1 MSTLMLHCGGEP
13 VTAEELATITPA
25 SVAKAN
31 GTEYSPTY
39 MPVDHTELVQTVRTE
54 ISSALG
60 DQFSF
65 RSANY
70 GVRKNGAELFAL
82 LSWKPTVVD
91 NPSIG
96 YDVGIVNSLNYRIPV
111 RFAGGV
117 GLFICDN
124 MALSGDVLYAR
135 KHTKLVWDSIMGKIG
150 QLAELALGTYQET
163 LGDIEKLS
171 KCSLS
176 GNRAYE
182 VLGRLCGNKILTP
195 RMLTAAVKDWHTPRH
210 EQFEPR
216 SMWSLYNCANEA
228 MKKHNPNRIVE
239 AHKMLHSEM
248 VGCVP
253 VDSNHPR
260 HGWQGANNQ
269 LKSMHPEL
277 ADVIPA
283 IA

>member
-1 MSTLMLHCGGEP
+1 MLHCGGKP
-13 VTAEELATITPA
+13 VTAKELATITPA

-31 GTEYSPTY
+31 GTEYSSTY

-70 GVRKNGAELFAL
+70 GVRKNGAELFGL
-82 LSWKPTVVD
+82 LSWKPTVID
-91 NPSIG
+91 NPNFG
-96 YDVGIVNSLNYRIPV
+96 LDVGIVNSLNYRIPV

-117 GLFICDN
+117 SVFICDN

-135 KHTKLVWDSIMGKIG
+135 KHTKNVWDSIMGKIG
-150 QLAELALGTYQET
+150 QLADSASDTYT
-163 LGDIEKLS
+163 KAITDIQQLS
-171 KCSLS
+171 KCELQD
-176 GNRAYE
+176 NRAYE
-182 VLGRLCGNKILTP
+182 VFGRLYGNKVLTP

-239 AHKMLHSEM
+239 AHKLLHSEM
-248 VGCVP
+248 VNCLSIEGG
-253 VDSNHPR
+253 S
-260 HGWQGANNQ
+260 
-269 LKSMHPEL
+269 LKKESMHAEL
-277 ADVIPA
+277 ALGYNNLVPA

>member
-1 MSTLMLHCGGEP
+1 MSTLMLHCGGKP
-13 VTAEELATITPA
+13 VTAKELATITPA

-31 GTEYSPTY
+31 GTEYSSTY

-70 GVRKNGAELFAL
+70 GVRKNGAELFGL
-82 LSWKPTVVD
+82 LSWKPTVID
-91 NPSIG
+91 NPNFG
-96 YDVGIVNSLNYRIPV
+96 LDVGIVNSLNYRIPV

-117 GLFICDN
+117 SVFICDN

-135 KHTKLVWDSIMGKIG
+135 KHTKNVWDSIMGKIG
-150 QLAELALGTYQET
+150 QLADSASDTYT
-163 LGDIEKLS
+163 KAITDIQQLS
-171 KCSLS
+171 KCELQD
-176 GNRAYE
+176 NRAYE
-182 VLGRLCGNKILTP
+182 VFGRLYGNKVLTP

-239 AHKMLHSEM
+239 AHKLLHSEM
-248 VGCVP
+248 VNCLSIEGG
-253 VDSNHPR
+253 S
-260 HGWQGANNQ
+260 
-269 LKSMHPEL
+269 LKKESMHAEL
-277 ADVIPA
+277 ALGYNNLVPA